1 MEEIMKRLTS
11 VPQGRLIGEGVE
23 VEVKPLEE
31 IRAFPDPMRRK
42 LEAEFGI
49 DSAESF
55 FAHAIDNPAGMAR
68 ALDIVPA
75 EVDRLIG
82 LVEGYLP
89 ADYRDRCL
97 NPVRHPRGLI
107 VDPRRLKPPQR

>member
-1 MEEIMKRLTS
+1 ML
-11 VPQGRLIGEGVE
+11 EGVE
-23 VEVKPLEE
+23 AEVILLEE
-31 IRAFPDPMRRK
+31 IRPFPDPLRRK

-55 FAHAIDNPAGMAR
+55 FAHALDNPAGMAQ
-68 ALDIVPA
+68 ALDIDLT

-89 ADYRDRCL
+89 ADYRERCL
-97 NPVRHPRGLI
+97 KPVRHPRGLI
-107 VDPRRLKPPQR
+107 VDPRRLKRPQR

>member
-1 MEEIMKRLTS
+1 MPRSRLM
-11 VPQGRLIGEGVE
+11 LEGVE
-23 VEVKPLEE
+23 VEVKLLEE
-31 IRAFPDPMRRK
+31 IRAFPDPVRRK

-55 FAHAIDNPAGMAR
+55 FAYALDNPAGMAQ
-68 ALDIVPA
+68 ALDTVPT

-82 LVEGYLP
+82 IVEGYLP
-89 ADYRDRCL
+89 ADYRERCL
-97 NPVRHPRGLI
+97 NPVRRPRGLI

>member
-1 MEEIMKRLTS
+1 MLEFL
-11 VPQGRLIGEGVE
+11 E
-23 VEVKPLEE
+23 VEVKLLEE
-31 IRAFPDPMRRK
+31 IRTFPEPARRK
-42 LEAEFGI
+42 LEAELGI

-55 FAHAIDNPAGMAR
+55 FAHALDNPAGMAR
-68 ALDIVPA
+68 ALDTVLA

-89 ADYRDRCL
+89 ADYRESCL
-97 NPVRHPRGLI
+97 KPVRHPRGLI

>member
-1 MEEIMKRLTS
+1 M
-11 VPQGRLIGEGVE
+11 E
-23 VEVKPLEE
+23 VEVKLLEE
-31 IRAFPDPMRRK
+31 IRAFPEPVRRK

-55 FAHAIDNPAGMAR
+55 FAHALDNPTGMAR
-68 ALDIVPA
+68 ALGTVPA
-75 EVDRLIG
+75 EVDRLVD

-89 ADYRDRCL
+89 ADYRERCL
-97 NPVRHPRGLI
+97 DPVRHPRGLI